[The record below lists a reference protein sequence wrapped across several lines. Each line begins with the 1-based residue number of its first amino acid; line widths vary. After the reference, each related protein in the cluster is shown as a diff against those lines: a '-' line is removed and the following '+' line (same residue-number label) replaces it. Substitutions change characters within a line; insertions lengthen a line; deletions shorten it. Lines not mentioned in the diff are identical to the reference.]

1 MTANLYEKHSKY
13 HVMLS
18 WYQGN
23 KRKQKSVATGISV
36 KGNNKRSAEAERRR
50 ILAEWESKITENFQD
65 ILLSD
70 YLRQWLKTAKQSVAE
85 TTYSSYKAAV
95 EKQICP
101 YFDEKKIKLHELKPH
116 HIKAFYTWKMEN
128 SNVTGNTIRRY
139 HANIHKALREA
150 CESEL
155 IPRNPAANLIL
166 PKYEE
171 YVSDFYTVE
180 ELRKLLNV
188 IKGEKLETVVM
199 LSIQLGTRR
208 GETLGIQYK
217 DCDFEEKKLYI
228 RGTVTDKGEGS
239 RTENLKY
246 RSCAKTKS
254 SIRSFPMTPELAD
267 YLRALILRQDEYRK
281 LAGDSYNQK
290 WNGFVNVDEQGN
302 LLTPEYVSR
311 AFPKLLEKNNL
322 RRIRLHELRD
332 SNASLLLA
340 NGVDLVLIQS
350 WLGHANLRT
359 TTSYAKHR
367 IDAKQPLGEV
377 VSRALS

>member
-1 MTANLYEKHSKY
+1 
-13 HVMLS
+13 MLS

-23 KRKQKSVATGISV
+23 KRKQKSKKTGIFV
-36 KGNNKRSAEAERRR
+36 KGHNKRNAETERRQ
-50 ILAEWESKITENFQD
+50 ILAEWELKITENFQD
-65 ILLSD
+65 ILFSD
-70 YLRQWLKTAKQSVAE
+70 YLREWLKSTEHSVAE
-85 TTYSSYKAAV
+85 TTYSSYKATV
-95 EKQICP
+95 ENLICP

-155 IPRNPAANLIL
+155 IPRNPAANLSL

-180 ELRKLLNV
+180 EIRKLLDV

-199 LSIQLGTRR
+199 LSCYLGTRR
-208 GETLGIQYK
+208 GETLGLRWIDIDY
-217 DCDFEEKKLYI
+217 DAMKLYM
-228 RGTVTDKGEGS
+228 RGTITDKGEKS

-254 SIRSFPMTPELAD
+254 SIRSFPLTHELAN
-267 YLRALILRQDEYRK
+267 YLKALKVRQDENRK
-281 LAGDSYNQK
+281 LAGDSYIQK
-290 WNGFVNVDEQGN
+290 WNGFICVDEIGDLN
-302 LLTPEYVSR
+302 KPEYVSR
-311 AFPKLLEKNNL
+311 AFSALLDRHNL
-322 RRIRLHELRD
+322 RKICLRELRD
-332 SNASLLLA
+332 SNASLLLQ

-367 IDAKQPLGEV
+367 IDAKQPLGEI